1 MTVANSGL
9 TFVLGLSATVRDFK
23 CHDCPFKSRK
33 DLETKEELILDLS
46 AAWDDPVEGV
56 CRPKR

>member
-23 CHDCPFKSRK
+23 CHDCPFKELK
-33 DLETKEELILDLS
+33 TKEELILDLS
-46 AAWDDPVEGV
+46 AVWDDPVEGV
-56 CRPKR
+56 CHPKR